1 METVLSGNIFT
12 QLSQVNLQKLGS
24 SSSFCKCLDLG
35 RMSCELGSY
44 GRRVFVTRSLGVGLG
59 FLRGSHFLR
68 KRRIVRSIF
77 KILQGVE
84 FELS

>member
-1 METVLSGNIFT
+1 M
-12 QLSQVNLQKLGS
+12 LG
-24 SSSFCKCLDLG
+24 LG
-35 RMSCELGSY
+35 KDELGSF
-44 GRRVFVTRSLGVGLG
+44 GRRGIGGFVTRSFGIWLG

-84 FELS
+84 FKLS

>member
-1 METVLSGNIFT
+1 M
-12 QLSQVNLQKLGS
+12 LG
-24 SSSFCKCLDLG
+24 LG
-35 RMSCELGSY
+35 KDELGSF
-44 GRRVFVTRSLGVGLG
+44 GRRGIGGICDKEFWDGVGILERVS
-59 FLRGSHFLR
+59 LLR

>member
-1 METVLSGNIFT
+1 M
-12 QLSQVNLQKLGS
+12 LGLGKDELD
-24 SSSFCKCLDLG
+24 SF
-35 RMSCELGSY
+35 
-44 GRRVFVTRSLGVGLG
+44 GRRGIGGICDEDFWDGVGILE
-59 FLRGSHFLR
+59 RVSHFLR

>member
-1 METVLSGNIFT
+1 M
-12 QLSQVNLQKLGS
+12 LG
-24 SSSFCKCLDLG
+24 LG
-35 RMSCELGSY
+35 KNELGLFC
-44 GRRVFVTRSLGVGLG
+44 RRGIGGFVTRSFGMGLG